1 MNNNCSVMTMNT
13 AGGCWWV
20 EGVHDYYVDGALKEL
35 KVDNYAMTLSLGR
48 LQRNSV
54 LVINKT
60 TFPIFHL

>member
-1 MNNNCSVMTMNT
+1 MTMTT

-35 KVDNYAMTLSLGR
+35 KSGQLCHDAVLGTLE
-48 LQRNSV
+48 RNSV